1 MVNYNLAEWLYIL
14 ISIFNIRIH
23 ILIRFIIAYSEDE
36 DEGELLFDAIVEQP
50 DNTECITLDQ
60 EPGACVTLRRCHPI
74 LFADNGD
81 LRNPSLAQDYSQSVD
96 ICGREQNTSDDDRAT
111 YDADLERAGV
121 DNPVKC
127 M

>member
-1 MVNYNLAEWLYIL
+1 MA
-14 ISIFNIRIH
+14 
-23 ILIRFIIAYSEDE
+23 RFIIAYSEDE
-36 DEGELLFDAIVEQP
+36 DEGELAFDDPEQA
-50 DNTECITLDQ
+50 DNTECITLDH

-96 ICGREQNTSDDDRAT
+96 VCGREQNTVDDEAAT
-111 YDADLERAGV
+111 YDVDLERAGAE
-121 DNPVKC
+121 NPVKC